1 MVEGFIRIDKNNET
15 EFAKLADQ
23 TITADREDLSPYQ
36 EGKKFKLSKEGYCFA
51 RSQTSNTVG
60 VIALL
65 LDEQGTE
72 QELWLSTLLKKGFE
86 RQGSTV
92 VEVENASTIAKGVR
106 EKLTP
111 KTTNKELG
119 ELFVKLV
126 GGKELVCRRQKYVR
140 TVPTRRGTTFEVVAS
155 LIGFEF
161 T

>member
-1 MVEGFIRIDKNNET
+1 MVEGFTRVDKTNEA
-15 EFAKLADQ
+15 EFAKLANQ
-23 TITADREDLSPYQ
+23 TVSANREDLSPYQ
-36 EGKKFKLSKEGYCFA
+36 EGKRFKLSKEGYCFA

-60 VIALL
+60 VVALL
-65 LDEQGTE
+65 LDEQGAE

-92 VEVENASTIAKGVR
+92 VEVENTSTISKGVK

-126 GGKELVCRRQKYVR
+126 GDKEIICHRQKYIR

-161 T
+161 A